1 MGWQWGGNGYP
12 MGAHEG
18 PKGGVSVGFYR
29 KKPVVIEAFRWTGGP
44 DQEEDPVWFLEAMMD
59 GRVFFGVSSGST
71 SEKEKVGMFINTL
84 EGPHEVSP
92 GEWIIKGVEGEIY
105 PCKDSVFT
113 ATYDPVQE

>member
-1 MGWQWGGNGYP
+1 M
-12 MGAHEG
+12 
-18 PKGGVSVGFYR
+18 GFYR

-59 GRVFFGVSSGST
+59 GRAFFGVYSGST

-92 GEWIIKGVEGEIY
+92 GDWIIKGVEGEIY
-105 PCKDSVFT
+105 PCKHSVFEEI
-113 ATYDPVQE
+113 YLPVEGTVQSDE